1 MKLSRR
7 DFLKAAAAAG
17 AAAAISTVP
26 RAVAWAKTKKLA
38 IPLAKAEKLKE
49 VGGSMVLKV
58 KDMEILFARES
69 ETVVRAC
76 DAKCTHQLCPV
87 KYNHEKKRIDC
98 TCHGS
103 IFEWSGKPVGG
114 PATVPIKTYP
124 ASLDGD
130 RIIVEVAVNE

>member
-7 DFLKAAAAAG
+7 QFLKAAAVAG
-17 AAAAISTVP
+17 AAAAVTAIP
-26 RAVAWAKTKKLA
+26 RGIAWAKTRKLTV
-38 IPLAKAEKLKE
+38 PLSKAEKLKE

-58 KDMEILFARES
+58 KDYEILFARES

-76 DAKCTHQLCPV
+76 DAKCTHQQCAV
-87 KYNHEKKRIDC
+87 KYNHDKKRIDC

-103 IFEWSGKPVGG
+103 AFEWSGKVLNG
-114 PATVPIKTYP
+114 PAEKNIRVYT

-130 RIIVEVAVNE
+130 RIVVEVDAAD